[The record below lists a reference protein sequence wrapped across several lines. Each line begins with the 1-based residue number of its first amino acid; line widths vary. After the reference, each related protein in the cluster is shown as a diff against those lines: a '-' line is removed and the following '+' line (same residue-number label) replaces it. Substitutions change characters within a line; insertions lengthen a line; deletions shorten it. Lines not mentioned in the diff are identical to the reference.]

1 MAKTILIFG
10 LPGSGKSTLANKL
23 AKKLDADHF
32 ESDRVRELFN
42 DWDFT
47 EVGRQHQA
55 ERMRKL
61 GAESKKQWAILDF
74 VCPTQALRD
83 VVDADIVVF
92 MDTIEEGR
100 YEDTNKLFEY
110 PLNVYGSYDSID
122 FRFKEFES
130 DFQSHLI
137 AEQLQPF
144 SWRKETTQMLGR
156 WQPFH
161 DGHLALFERALAK
174 TGQVAIQVRDCQ
186 GWNDS
191 NPFDFEFVK
200 EKIIEKLST
209 HGYTH
214 GREYVIMLVPNIVNI
229 TYGRDVGYKIEQEV
243 FTDDVHDIS
252 ATKIR
257 KEMGYDK

>member
-1 MAKTILIFG
+1 MAKTILVFG

-23 AKKLDADHF
+23 SKKLDADHF
-32 ESDRVRELFN
+32 EADKVREQFD
-42 DWDFT
+42 DWDFS
-47 EVGRQHQA
+47 EMGRRRQA
-55 ERMRKL
+55 ERMTQL
-61 GAESKKQWAILDF
+61 GKESKKQWAILDF

-83 VVDADIVVF
+83 IVSADVVVF
-92 MDTIEEGR
+92 MDTIQEGR

-110 PLNVYGSYDSID
+110 PDFDNID
-122 FRFKEFES
+122 YRFVVGES
-130 DFQSHLI
+130 DAQAQLI
-137 AEQLQPF
+137 AGALMTFDWQ
-144 SWRKETTQMLGR
+144 KETVQMLGR

-191 NPFDFEFVK
+191 NPFDFNFVK
-200 EKIIEKLST
+200 EKIIEKLT
-209 HGYTH
+209 EYGYTH
-214 GREYVIMLVPNIVNI
+214 GKEYIVMLVPNIINI

-243 FTDDVHDIS
+243 FTDEIHDIS

>member
-1 MAKTILIFG
+1 MAKTILVFG

-23 AKKLDADHF
+23 SKKLDADHYNA
-32 ESDRVRELFN
+32 DQVREMFN
-42 DWDFT
+42 DWDFS
-47 EVGRQHQA
+47 EMGRRRQA
-55 ERMRKL
+55 ERMKQL
-61 GAESKKQWAILDF
+61 GKDSKKQWAILDF
-74 VCPTQALRD
+74 VCPTQALREI
-83 VVDADIVVF
+83 VDANVVVF

-100 YEDTNKLFEY
+100 YEDTNKVFEY
-110 PLNVYGSYDSID
+110 PDLDSID
-122 FRFKEFES
+122 FRFEVMES
-130 DFQSHLI
+130 DEQSQLI
-137 AEQLQPF
+137 SEHLQPF

-200 EKIIEKLST
+200 EKIIEKLSE
-209 HGYTH
+209 HGYTYNN
-214 GREYVIMLVPNIVNI
+214 EYTIMLVPNVVNI

-243 FTDDVHDIS
+243 FTDEIHDIS

>member
-1 MAKTILIFG
+1 MAKTILVFG

-32 ESDRVRELFN
+32 NADQVREMFN
-42 DWDFT
+42 DWDFS
-47 EVGRQHQA
+47 EVGRVRQT
-55 ERMRKL
+55 ERMKKL
-61 GAESKKQWAILDF
+61 GADSKKQWAILDF
-74 VCPTQALRD
+74 VAPKWMHRNA
-83 VVDADIVVF
+83 VDADVVVF
-92 MDTIEEGR
+92 MDTIKEGR

-110 PLNVYGSYDSID
+110 PDLQDVD
-122 FRFKEFES
+122 FRFTEMES
-130 DFQSHLI
+130 DAQSQIISEH
-137 AEQLQPF
+137 LQPF

-174 TGQVAIQVRDCQ
+174 TGQVVIQVRDCQ

-200 EKIIEKLST
+200 EKIIEKLSE
-209 HGYTH
+209 HGYTYNN
-214 GREYVIMLVPNIVNI
+214 EYTVMLVPNVVNI

-243 FTDDVHDIS
+243 FTDEIHDIS

>member
-32 ESDRVRELFN
+32 EADRVRELFN
-42 DWDFT
+42 DWDFS
-47 EVGRQHQA
+47 EVGRQRQA
-55 ERMRKL
+55 ERMRRL
-61 GAESKKQWAILDF
+61 GQESKKQWAILDF
-74 VCPTQALRD
+74 VAPKWIHRHTVSAN
-83 VVDADIVVF
+83 IVVF
-92 MDTIEEGR
+92 MDTLEESR
-100 YEDTNKLFEY
+100 YEDTNRIFEY
-110 PLNVYGSYDSID
+110 PYLNDID
-122 FRFKEFES
+122 YRFTEYES
-130 DFQSHLI
+130 DAQSQLI
-137 AEQLQPF
+137 AEHLQPF

-200 EKIIEKLST
+200 ENIIKKLSA

-243 FTDDVHDIS
+243 FTDEIHDIS

-257 KEMGYDK
+257 KEMGYNK